1 MSSITYAIMACY
13 PDKGMK
19 SQGSKGLLSF
29 DEKKL
34 FEHQLEWIK
43 KNNKNNYEIIL
54 VCDFDIYKIKKT
66 LTHKISI
73 YEIEDHNPIFTA
85 CNYAKYEKIIFID
98 YGCVFK
104 PKILSDIKQNNQ
116 SSILCLEKNTND
128 NVDTGCI
135 IVQNRVEH
143 LYLDLESNYFTNIF
157 SLCSED
163 KQKILGDSKYKNFN
177 LLYFEILNMLI
188 SSGSTIN
195 SSFIDHKD
203 FIYFT
208 QMRQKNAINK
218 FIKNISN

>member
-1 MSSITYAIMACY
+1 MSSITYAIIACY

-29 DEKKL
+29 NEKKL
-34 FEHQLEWIK
+34 FEHQLEWLK
-43 KNNKNNYEIIL
+43 KDNKNNYEIIL
-54 VCDFDIYKIKKT
+54 ICDFDIYKIKKI
-66 LTHKISI
+66 ISNQVNI
-73 YEIEDHNPIFTA
+73 CEIKNHNPVFTA
-85 CNYAKYEKIIFID
+85 CDNAKYDKIVFID

-104 PKILSDIKQNNQ
+104 PNILNSIKQNNS
-116 SSILCLEKNTND
+116 SSILCLHKNTND
-128 NVDTGCI
+128 SVDTGCV

-143 LYLDLESNYFTNIF
+143 IYLDLESNYFINMFAI
-157 SLCSED
+157 CSED
-163 KQKILGDSKYKNFN
+163 KQKILNDSRYKNFN